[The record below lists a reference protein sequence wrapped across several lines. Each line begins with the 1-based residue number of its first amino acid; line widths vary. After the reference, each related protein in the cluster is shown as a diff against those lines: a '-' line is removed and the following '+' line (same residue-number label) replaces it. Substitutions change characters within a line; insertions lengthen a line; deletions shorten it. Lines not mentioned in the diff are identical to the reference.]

1 MNHNIHVCT
10 CIGTCKCI
18 GKGVGES
25 IKHYLSASRKMD
37 SKDNSIFMGKS
48 MYTVILWVIRL
59 CHVYIAEITQQTVT

>member
-1 MNHNIHVCT
+1 MDYNIHVCT

-37 SKDNSIFMGKS
+37 SKDNNIFKGKCI
-48 MYTVILWVIRL
+48 YNIVGN
-59 CHVYIAEITQQTVT
+59 